1 MNELITPELSQLPA
15 LPTSEVKAGVDK
27 IGGYIGMLTAAKK
40 ATADQTIID
49 EVDEQIRKYS
59 ALRLRWQMELG
70 RRTAEIPKA
79 SGGDRRSEDF
89 QNASHRQF
97 ETRVDKLKELG
108 VDHRRASENERMAS
122 EPEAVERYIERSIEQ
137 GEAPTTAGAL
147 KAVKAARKKDRRE
160 AKEEAKKFSV
170 PKELPDT
177 CELFVADIESGIERV
192 PKNSVDFII
201 TDPPYPKEYIYLY
214 ECLSDLA
221 ADVLKDGGSLLVMC
235 GQSYLPE
242 VIEKL
247 CTSMTYHWTLCY
259 LTPGGQSPS
268 LWQKNTNT
276 FWKPIIWMTKG
287 KYKGDYIGD
296 VIKTDV
302 NSNDKRF
309 HEWGQS
315 ENGMASIIEK
325 FTYPGDVIMDP
336 FLGGGTTGV
345 CAVSMGRRFI
355 GCDISEECVNK
366 SRERIINSL
375 NGSQE

>member
-1 MNELITPELSQLPA
+1 MDGLTTYQAA
-15 LPTSEVKAGVDK
+15 LPSTIEDVADFVVLNEEKLNAVKAA
-27 IGGYIGMLTAAKK
+27 IRAAKK
-40 ATADQTIID
+40 AGAINLEELERQQRELEVATVLAQCKLGELTASIERDHSFRGNQH
-49 EVDEQIRKYS
+49 S
-59 ALRLRWQMELG
+59 ANSQQSGVTRTRTKQLEELG
-70 RRTAEIPKA
+70 LST
-79 SGGDRRSEDF
+79 
-89 QNASHRQF
+89 Q
-97 ETRVDKLKELG
+97 
-108 VDHRRASENERMAS
+108 RASEYELMS
-122 EPEAVERYIERSIEQ
+122 KHPEIVD
-137 GEAPTTAGAL
+137 
-147 KAVKAARKKDRRE
+147 KAIGSDEHVTKAAILKEIKAAKKRDRKE
-160 AKEEAKKFSV
+160 ARKEAKKFSV

-177 CELFVADIESGIERV
+177 CELFVADVESGIERV

-242 VIEKL
+242 VIERL

-355 GCDISEECVNK
+355 GCDINEECVNK

>member
-1 MNELITPELSQLPA
+1 MEQLTAYKTA
-15 LPTSEVKAGVDK
+15 LPSSVEEVADFVVLNEEKLNAVKAAIRAARKAGAINLEELERQQRELEVATVLAQCK
-27 IGGYIGMLTAAKK
+27 LGELTREIE
-40 ATADQTIID
+40 TA
-49 EVDEQIRKYS
+49 R
-59 ALRLRWQMELG
+59 
-70 RRTAEIPKA
+70 
-79 SGGDRRSEDF
+79 GGDRRSMEF
-89 QNASHRQF
+89 QTSKPRTF
-97 ETRVDKLKELG
+97 ETKETALANIG
-108 VDHRRASENERMAS
+108 LTKQRASEYELMS
-122 EPEAVERYIERSIEQ
+122 EHPEIVDKAIDS
-137 GEAPTTAGAL
+137 GEHVTKAAIL
-147 KAVKAARKKDRRE
+147 KEIKAARKKERKE
-160 AKEEAKKFSV
+160 AKQEAKKFSV

-177 CELFVADIESGIERV
+177 CELFVADVESGIERV

-201 TDPPYPKEYIYLY
+201 TDPPYPKEYIRLY

-242 VIEKL
+242 VIERL

-287 KYKGDYIGD
+287 KYGGDYIGD